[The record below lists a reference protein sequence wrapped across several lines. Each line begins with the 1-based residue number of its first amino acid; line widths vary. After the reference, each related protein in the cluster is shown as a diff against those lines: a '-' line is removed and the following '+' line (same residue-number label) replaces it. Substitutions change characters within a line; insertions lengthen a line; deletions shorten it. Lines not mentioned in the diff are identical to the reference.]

1 MPERYLKDE
10 ALRNEILN
18 GFFFFEDIIKVNF
31 SCLKEEWRNRDEIL
45 HGVINPFTHTSKDKT
60 IMKIEMTEKNK
71 KVKTMTVLK

>member
-1 MPERYLKDE
+1 M
-10 ALRNEILN
+10 
-18 GFFFFEDIIKVNF
+18 GFFFEDIIKVNF